1 MKNCFLAISKIVD
14 ISIMV
19 KDPSEILAELEK
31 IQKRFIWP
39 AKPKIKTETMSSNF
53 KDGSLKNADTEKK
66 ITSIQCS

>member
-1 MKNCFLAISKIVD
+1 
-14 ISIMV
+14 MV

-53 KDGSLKNADTEKK
+53 KDASLKNANTEKK